1 MLIQKIDTSFSERQN
16 APSLQIKKVSML
28 TKINRYLAK
37 LCHNLNLSGWSQ
49 FK

>member
-1 MLIQKIDTSFSERQN
+1 MLIQNADNSFNEGQKT
-16 APSLQIKKVSML
+16 PSLQIKKDSVI